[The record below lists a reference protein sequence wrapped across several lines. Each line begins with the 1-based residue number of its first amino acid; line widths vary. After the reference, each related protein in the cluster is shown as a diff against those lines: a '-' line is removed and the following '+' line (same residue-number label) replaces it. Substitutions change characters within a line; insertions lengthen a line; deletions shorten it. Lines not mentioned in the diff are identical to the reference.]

1 MDSAAIV
8 SLRRRLRELRKWDLG
23 PIGAVL
29 IVALF
34 VVVGYAVLVAGGRG
48 NDREDQ
54 IRSYYVSS
62 RGGGAPSERA
72 KLIHVRDCNRVGPPG
87 EYFVVK
93 CALEYGGQTFSS
105 CFEFENDRL
114 VPDDRDTA
122 SDPECEKSAVWNR
135 DADSLVSR

>member
-1 MDSAAIV
+1 MPAHV
-8 SLRRRLRELRKWDLG
+8 SVASRFRELRKWDLG

-29 IVALF
+29 LVALL
-34 VVVGYAVLVAGGRG
+34 VVVGYAVLVGGAQG
-48 NDREDQ
+48 DGQEKQ

-62 RGGGAPSERA
+62 PGGGAPPELA
-72 KLIHVRDCNRVGPPG
+72 KLINVRDCDRVGPPG

-93 CALEYGGQTFSS
+93 CELEYGGQTFSS

-114 VPDDRDTA
+114 VTDDQDTA
-122 SDPECEKSAVWNR
+122 TDPECEKSAVWSR